1 MAFVQ
6 NLFPPGCEE
15 CASTINRGAYNSVK
29 SRHYDIVHNAR
40 GTPAMIEFELQN
52 TCNLKCIMCSA
63 FYSSALMPQ
72 ELENKHNNIYDKH
85 FVDQLR
91 PYAPHLKFA
100 SFVGGEPFLID
111 LYFDIWTLL
120 TQANPNIKI
129 NINTNGTIL
138 NERVKQMLFQGNFDI
153 SLSLDSIV
161 PETYAKIRV
170 NATLSKTLENVRFF
184 YNYCKNKG
192 TIFSIWACPMTL
204 NCFEIPD
211 LLTYFNNMQV
221 PVYFNHVQR
230 PDALTLKSLAVD
242 ELKNL
247 SNIYKAFA
255 KQNTANSVVKENMAR
270 FGELSAFVEALC
282 VEKESVPEATLVL
295 PDISDLETRLYN
307 MLHMQTD
314 GHLLFQKADDVLK
327 LLHTNSE
334 RQKAIEAVLKLSPAK
349 VVGMLN
355 SKPAAFIA
363 DYIRMGL

>member
-1 MAFVQ
+1 MPTISTSKSNTLLTCLIFKPLHNQHTRAYNKTRSFFARKYLCHAPFKAIRFGLGGHISVCCLNKADSPGHYPHITIKEAWSSTALTSLRMAFVQ

-72 ELENKHNNIYDKH
+72 ELENKHNNIYDMH

-91 PYAPHLKFA
+91 PYASHLKFA

-230 PDALTLKSLAVD
+230 PDALTLKSLPVD
-242 ELKNL
+242 QLKNL

-255 KQNTANSVVKENMAR
+255 KQK
-270 FGELSAFVEALC
+270 
-282 VEKESVPEATLVL
+282 
-295 PDISDLETRLYN
+295 
-307 MLHMQTD
+307 H
-314 GHLLFQKADDVLK
+314 
-327 LLHTNSE
+327 
-334 RQKAIEAVLKLSPAK
+334 
-349 VVGMLN
+349 
-355 SKPAAFIA
+355 SKQCCKREHDPLRRIIDFC
-363 DYIRMGL
+363 